1 MRPGEPGRNPNGGSK
16 KATLRAQ
23 LKRILRESGDDQE
36 FVRSVIDI
44 AIGRKKPN
52 GGNQFDY
59 VKEVFDRV
67 DGPVDKKVNVT
78 LQPSKSLDDMG
89 DAEFYQYKAMI
100 EQQLAIEGPREE

>member
-1 MRPGEPGRNPNGGSK
+1 MSNAMAPNPTGIGLKPMQPGETRNPKGGSK

-23 LKRILRESGDDQE
+23 LKRILRESGDDEE

-67 DGPVDKKVNVT
+67 DGPVNNKVEV
-78 LQPSKSLDDMG
+78 SLAPQKPLELMS
-89 DAEFYQYKAMI
+89 
-100 EQQLAIEGPREE
+100 